1 MGISST
7 YSGWPTWNI
16 HTQFDDDDPNV
27 LYIYVTF
34 NFKLYTIS
42 LRMPAL
48 DYKLSFTTINQNA
61 KLKFL
66 SKAQV

>member
-1 MGISST
+1 MEISST
-7 YSGWPTWNI
+7 YSGWPTWKI
-16 HTQFDDDDPNV
+16 HTQFDDDNPDV
-27 LYIYVTF
+27 LVYVTF
-34 NFKLYTIS
+34 NFKLYTIG

-48 DYKLSFTTINQNA
+48 DYKFSFTTINQNA